1 MLRRDAEL
9 GSDVGDVERLDGV
22 GDVDVRGHR
31 RGHVEPPDGRV
42 RRGRRHR
49 QRWRGDGA
57 GAGSRDHGLRASRR
71 VRSKQLQRVVAR
83 EWWRRDESLL
93 ARGALVYSRTAAA

>member
-1 MLRRDAEL
+1 
-9 GSDVGDVERLDGV
+9 
-22 GDVDVRGHR
+22 
-31 RGHVEPPDGRV
+31 
-42 RRGRRHR
+42 
-49 QRWRGDGA
+49 
-57 GAGSRDHGLRASRR
+57 LRASRR